1 MAIKLF
7 EVTIIFQIM
16 IIYIRK
22 QCRHTSLY
30 GKIDFYVKNSRLLL
44 KISWWT
50 SCIIRCLFFSL
61 GFNFYEL
68 FLLSSFN
75 YDFGVPSIIPGI
87 LVIKYPST
95 GFVQSEPCII
105 IHSFCVLIEFS
116 RIRLRNSFSKDL
128 WHVSLKIDFHI
139 KSINIPVFGLQM
151 CSFQLQA
158 VNIFDCLGQEML
170 NFPKQVFLFV
180 ILLEIPVVRAFAV
193 MFTGSF
199 KKLNAN
205 IIAFRTFGNLRI
217 SLYLNAI
224 PNSTH
229 LWVITEFVIRVRS
242 QVSLV
247 EQELIILPEHLSSS

>member
-1 MAIKLF
+1 M
-7 EVTIIFQIM
+7 
-16 IIYIRK
+16 
-22 QCRHTSLY
+22 
-30 GKIDFYVKNSRLLL
+30 
-44 KISWWT
+44 
-50 SCIIRCLFFSL
+50 

-75 YDFGVPSIIPGI
+75 YDFGLPSVIPGI

-105 IHSFCVLIEFS
+105 IHSVCVLIEFS
-116 RIRLRNSFSKDL
+116 QVRLQNSFSKDL
-128 WHVSLKIDFHI
+128 WHLNLKIE
-139 KSINIPVFGLQM
+139 SINIPVFGLQM

-170 NFPKQVFLFV
+170 HFTEQVFLFV
-180 ILLEIPVVRAFAV
+180 ILVEIPVVRAFAV
-193 MFTGSF
+193 MFTVLF

-217 SLYLNAI
+217 ALYLNAI

-229 LWVITEFVIRVRS
+229 LWVNTEFAIRVRS

-247 EQELIILPEHLSSS
+247 EQELIILPEHLSSSWWFARFLLLNLWCYVWYFVDQWSPFCPSIYRLESLIWP